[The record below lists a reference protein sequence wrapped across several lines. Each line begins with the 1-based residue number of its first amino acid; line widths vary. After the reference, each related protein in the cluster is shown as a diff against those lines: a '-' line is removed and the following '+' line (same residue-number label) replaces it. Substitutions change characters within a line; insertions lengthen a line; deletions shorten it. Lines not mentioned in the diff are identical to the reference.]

1 MAWSS
6 VVAGVAVALFAA
18 APADAQ
24 QRIVV
29 RYRTGASAAQRQAA
43 AAGARNARSAG
54 FLSRTELLTLPAGA
68 EPRAVAARIAREP
81 GVAWAEPEVRY
92 RGAAVPND
100 PLFGEQWA
108 LRNAGQRVLD
118 RSGTAGADIS
128 APAAWDLETGRPD
141 VTVAVVDSGV
151 ASDHADLAPNLWT
164 NAGEVAGNGVD
175 DDGNGFVDDVHGWD
189 WVDGDNA
196 PRDLMGHGTHVA
208 GIAAG
213 RGGDGSGTAG
223 IAWGARI
230 MPLRV
235 LDSYDAGSSVDIAQA
250 FAYAARMGAR
260 VVNASILGAD
270 AQVIGD
276 VVREHPETLFVTA
289 AGNSHTDL
297 DASPTYPCSLP
308 YDNVVCVGASDED
321 DQLAS
326 FSNYG
331 PGTVDLAAPGVRVL
345 APQPAL
351 RTVFGDDFESA
362 KGWTGGWATTD
373 EQASSPTHGFA
384 DSPHADYA
392 DSTTRQ
398 SDSPTFDVTGLS
410 GCRAELRLW
419 LELAHSGDEW
429 SLTGTDVDANEDEVG
444 ASVAWP
450 ARLAGEW
457 VHGWLLD
464 LRHHVRMRLRLASG
478 ASGHAAGATIDDLL
492 VRCIDPAA
500 APGQSFDYFSGTSMA
515 APMVSGVAALLW
527 SRNPGLSVAQ
537 VRAALLN
544 GADRVPGVAGRV
556 ATGRLDA
563 RAALAR
569 VPAAAPPPPSGGG
582 APSTAP
588 SSSSA
593 PSTAAEHAA
602 VTLSAPS
609 LLARRTLALRLR
621 ATRRATGLRVTRL
634 AARAPRNAGAVATC
648 TGHGCPFRRR
658 TLSRE
663 APGSALGADL
673 DRSLIRTRAALLRPG
688 ARVVVTVIRRGRR
701 VRFTLRVGARGSRRV
716 TRACAAS
723 AAAPFARCR

>member
-1 MAWSS
+1 MASSS
-6 VVAGVAVALFAA
+6 VVVGVAVALFAA

-29 RYRTGASAAQRQAA
+29 RYRTGASAAQRHAA
-43 AAGARNARSAG
+43 AAGARSAESAG
-54 FLSRTELLTLPAGA
+54 FLTRAELLTLPAGA

-92 RGAAVPND
+92 HGAAEPND

-108 LRNAGQRVLD
+108 LRNAGQNVLD

-151 ASDHADLAPNLWT
+151 ASDHADLTPNLWT

-189 WVDGDNA
+189 WVDGDNP
-196 PRDLMGHGTHVA
+196 PRDLMGPGTHVA

-213 RGGDGSGTAG
+213 RGADGFGTAG

-321 DQLAS
+321 DQLAP

-331 PGTVDLAAPGVRVL
+331 PATVDLAAPGVRVL

-362 KGWTGGWATTD
+362 KGWTAGWATTD

-392 DSTTRQ
+392 NSTTTQ
-398 SDSPTFDVTGLS
+398 SDTPTLDLTGLS

-419 LELAHSGDEW
+419 LDLADSGDEW
-429 SLTGTDVDANEDEVG
+429 RLTGTDIDANKDD
-444 ASVAWP
+444 VAALLAGP
-450 ARLAGEW
+450 AHLPGEW
-457 VHGWLLD
+457 VHGWLLH
-464 LRHHVRMRLRLASG
+464 LRHHVRLQLQLASSK
-478 ASGHAAGATIDDLL
+478 SGHAAGATIDDLL

-500 APGQSFDYFSGTSMA
+500 APGQSFDYSSGTSMA
-515 APMVSGVAALLW
+515 TPMVSGVAALLW
-527 SRNPGLSVAQ
+527 SRNPELSVAQ
-537 VRAALLN
+537 VRAALLD

-563 RAALAR
+563 RAALDR

-582 APSTAP
+582 APSTSP
-588 SSSSA
+588 SSSTA
-593 PSTAAEHAA
+593 PPTAAEHAA
-602 VTLSAPS
+602 VALSAPS

-621 ATRRATGLRVTRL
+621 AARRATGLRVTRL
-634 AARAPRNAGAVATC
+634 AVRAPRNAGAVATC
-648 TGHGCPFRRR
+648 TGHACPFRRR

-663 APGSALGADL
+663 ASGSALGADL
-673 DRSLIRTRAALLRPG
+673 DRSLVRARAALLRPG
-688 ARVVVTVIRRGRR
+688 ARVVVTLTRGRR
-701 VRFTLRVGARGSRRV
+701 VRFTLR
-716 TRACAAS
+716 
-723 AAAPFARCR
+723 